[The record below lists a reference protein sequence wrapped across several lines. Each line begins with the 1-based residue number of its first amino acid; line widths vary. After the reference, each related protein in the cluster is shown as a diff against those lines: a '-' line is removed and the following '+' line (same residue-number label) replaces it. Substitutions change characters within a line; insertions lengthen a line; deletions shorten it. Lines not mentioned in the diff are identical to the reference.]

1 MVTDVLMNITSLLLT
16 MGLPS
21 IDESLDKLLVA
32 METFPKSA
40 ILGDTVG
47 YARVIGLCLALCVGS
62 YECWMMMLGRR
73 AMDVMKLLRIVGLSI
88 SASLTAHGYVRSW
101 PDRVKD
107 WRQPPSRWQ
116 ATRTRRWLP
125 SN

>member
-1 MVTDVLMNITSLLLT
+1 MVTDILLNITSQLLT

-40 ILGDTVG
+40 VLGDTVG

-88 SASLTAHGYVRSW
+88 CITYSSW
-101 PDRVKD
+101 ICQELAGRARH
-107 WRQPPSRWQ
+107 WRRPPNRWQ
-116 ATRTRRWLP
+116 AARTRRWQLW
-125 SN
+125 S